1 MKPLIEIIDTSNE
14 PNIIEILMK
23 QHELKQLRSDLKFGD
38 VTTIANEVGCSTA
51 TVQAALRGTAM
62 TDTAKM
68 VIAHAQ
74 KLIQQRAE
82 RIEYLK
88 SVIKPLYRKSD
99 D

>member
-1 MKPLIEIIDTSNE
+1 
-14 PNIIEILMK
+14 
-23 QHELKQLRSDLKFGD
+23 
-38 VTTIANEVGCSTA
+38 
-51 TVQAALRGTAM
+51 M

-74 KLIQQRAE
+74 KIVQQRAE

-88 SVIKPLYRKSD
+88 SVIKPLYKRTD

>member
-1 MKPLIEIIDTSNE
+1 
-14 PNIIEILMK
+14 MK
-23 QHELKQLRSDLKFGD
+23 QHELKQLRSNLRFGD
-38 VTTIANEVGCSTA
+38 VTTIANEVGCSTVM
-51 TVQAALRGTAM
+51 VQAALRGTAM

-74 KLIQQRAE
+74 KLVQQRAE

-88 SVIKPLYRKSD
+88 SVIKPLYKRTD

>member
-1 MKPLIEIIDTSNE
+1 MLLILVNYESRYTFAS
-14 PNIIEILMK
+14 MK

-74 KLIQQRAE
+74 KLVQQRAE

-88 SVIKPLYRKSD
+88 SVIKPLYKRTD

>member
-1 MKPLIEIIDTSNE
+1 
-14 PNIIEILMK
+14 MK
-23 QHELKQLRSDLKFGD
+23 QHELKQLRSELRFGD
-38 VTTIANEVGCSTA
+38 VTTIANEVGVSTA

-62 TDTAKM
+62 TDASKM

-74 KLIQQRAE
+74 KLVQQRAE
-82 RIEYLK
+82 RIKYLK